1 MVGLRLPFFDLR
13 AVAALILDV
22 DGILYEGQ
30 RALPGA
36 VELIARLTREGTPY
50 VLLSNNTTR
59 PLSSHLAQLRELG
72 MPVAPGS
79 IVTAA
84 NVVANTLASEARPG
98 ARCLVIGEAGLLE
111 ALEGAGF
118 QVTQTDRHGVD
129 YVVIGMDRQLTY
141 AKLKAAAL
149 AIRGGAKFIS
159 SNPDP
164 AYPDG
169 KDLIPAS
176 GAIQAA
182 LEAATGVRARVTGK
196 PELPGF
202 QIALGQL
209 GSTPDQTAMLGDQL
223 ETDILGAKRAG
234 LKGFLALSS
243 LTPNFDSGRAPVQP
257 DAIFES
263 TLDFYRRWLAR

>member
-1 MVGLRLPFFDLR
+1 MPFDLR
-13 AVAALILDV
+13 AVAALILDI
-22 DGILYEGQ
+22 DGILYEGH
-30 RALPGA
+30 RAMPGA
-36 VELIARLTREGTPY
+36 VELITHLTREGTPY

-59 PLSSHLAQLRELG
+59 PFSSHVAQLTELG

-84 NVVANTLASEARPG
+84 YVVAHTLAGEANPG
-98 ARCLVIGEAGLLE
+98 ARCLVIGETGLVE
-111 ALEGAGF
+111 ALEEAGF
-118 QVTQTDRHGVD
+118 QVTQTDPYAVE
-129 YVVIGMDRQLTY
+129 YVVVGMDRQLTY
-141 AKLKAAAL
+141 EKLKAAAL
-149 AIRGGAKFIS
+149 AIQSGAKFIS

-182 LEAATGVRARVTGK
+182 LEVATGVRARVTGK

-202 QIALGQL
+202 QVALGQL
-209 GSTPDQTAMLGDQL
+209 GSTPDQTGMLGDQL
-223 ETDILGAKRAG
+223 GTDILGAKRAG
-234 LKGFLALSS
+234 LKGFLVLSS
-243 LTPNFDSGRAPVQP
+243 LTPHFVSDRAPVRP

-263 TLDFYRRWLAR
+263 TLDFYRQWLAR

>member
-1 MVGLRLPFFDLR
+1 MPFFDLH
-13 AVAALILDV
+13 AIAALILDI

-36 VELIARLTREGTPY
+36 VELIAQLTREGTPY

-59 PLSSHLAQLRELG
+59 PLRSHLAQLTELG
-72 MPVAPGS
+72 MPVPPGS

-84 NVVANTLASEARPG
+84 YVVAHILAGEARPG
-98 ARCLVIGEAGLLE
+98 TRCLVIGETGLLE
-111 ALEGAGF
+111 ALEQVGLR
-118 QVTQTDRHGVD
+118 VTQTDSDGVE
-129 YVVIGMDRQLTY
+129 YVVVGMDRQLSY
-141 AKLKAAAL
+141 EKLKAAAL
-149 AIRGGAKFIS
+149 AIQSGAKFIS

-182 LEAATGVRARVTGK
+182 LEAATRVRARVTGK

-209 GSTPDQTAMLGDQL
+209 GSTPNQTAMLGDQL

-234 LKGFLALSS
+234 LKGFLVLSS
-243 LTPNFDSGRAPVQP
+243 LTPNFVSDRAPVQP

-263 TLDFYRRWLAR
+263 TSDFYRQWLAR

>member
-1 MVGLRLPFFDLR
+1 MPFFDLR
-13 AVAALILDV
+13 AVAALILDI

-36 VELIARLTREGTPY
+36 VQLIAHLAREGTPY

-59 PLSSHLAQLRELG
+59 PLGSHLAQLAGLG
-72 MPVAPGS
+72 MPVASGS

-84 NVVANTLASEARPG
+84 RVVAHVLVGEAGPG

-118 QVTQTDRHGVD
+118 EVTQTDPHGVD
-129 YVVIGMDRQLTY
+129 YVVVGMDRQLTY
-141 AKLKAAAL
+141 DKLKAAAL
-149 AIRGGAKFIS
+149 AIQGGAQFIS

-169 KDLIPAS
+169 TALIPAS

-182 LEAATGVRARVTGK
+182 LEVATGVRARVTGK

-209 GSTPDQTAMLGDQL
+209 GTTPDQTAMLGDQL

-234 LKGFLALSS
+234 LKGLLILSS
-243 LTPNFDSGRAPVQP
+243 LTPNFVSDGAPVQP

-263 TLDFYRRWLAR
+263 TLDFYRQWLAR